1 MGWLDLFS
9 WVLDLKFLQ
18 YNNSESGVLNCI
30 WIVDGLGL
38 SFGSFFFV
46 AFNFIDWNIRLE
58 SLSLS

>member
-1 MGWLDLFS
+1 MLGLR
-9 WVLDLKFLQ
+9 FLQ
-18 YNNSESGVLNCI
+18 YDNGEFGFLNFI

-38 SFGSFFFV
+38 SFGSFFI

>member
-1 MGWLDLFS
+1 M
-9 WVLDLKFLQ
+9 LDLKFLQ

-38 SFGSFFFV
+38 SIGSFFFV

>member
-1 MGWLDLFS
+1 M
-9 WVLDLKFLQ
+9 LDLKFLQ